1 MIMYR
6 MNCFVILPE
15 RARKVMFRLIVKF
28 SVNANARD
36 MIFEGVNVRNRKKR
50 LKERSSKSAPDAPAK
65 QNEKNFFLSPI
76 LINWELII

>member
-1 MIMYR
+1 MIMYLE
-6 MNCFVILPE
+6 NCFVILPDF
-15 RARKVMFRLIVKF
+15 ARKVMFRFIVKF
-28 SVNANARD
+28 SDRAAASDRT
-36 MIFEGVNVRNRKKR
+36 FEMGNVRNRKKR